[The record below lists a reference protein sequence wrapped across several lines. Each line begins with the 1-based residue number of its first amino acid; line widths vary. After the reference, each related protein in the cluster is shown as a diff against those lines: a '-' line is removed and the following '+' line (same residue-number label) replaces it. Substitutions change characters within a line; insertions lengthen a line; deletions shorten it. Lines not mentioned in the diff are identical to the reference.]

1 MGSAQTYLKIER
13 KKREKAK
20 YENRKSQVESV
31 RGNISLVADDNVEAI
46 NKKIGDVVSE
56 LGNAL
61 NGIPTETMQS
71 DLNTFKQKYASSDEK
86 LTSATNY
93 LNSEV
98 GDCNNKINELN
109 IEIANLQ
116 RQYEAEK
123 AAEEAARRAAE
134 EAARKAAEEAAQ
146 KLTNLLRK

>member
-31 RGNISLVADDNVEAI
+31 RGNISPVADDNVEAI

-71 DLNTFKQKYASSDEK
+71 NLNAFKQKYASSDEK
-86 LTSATNY
+86 LTSATSY

-134 EAARKAAEEAAQ
+134 EAARKAAQEAAQ

>member
-1 MGSAQTYLKIER
+1 MS
-13 KKREKAK
+13 
-20 YENRKSQVESV
+20 
-31 RGNISLVADDNVEAI
+31 
-46 NKKIGDVVSE
+46 
-56 LGNAL
+56 
-61 NGIPTETMQS
+61 PTFS
-71 DLNTFKQKYASSDEK
+71 
-86 LTSATNY
+86 TNY

-146 KLTNLLRK
+146 KLTNLLRR

>member
-1 MGSAQTYLKIER
+1 MGSAQTYLKIES

-31 RGNISLVADDNVEAI
+31 RGNISPVADDNVEAI

-56 LGNAL
+56 LGN
-61 NGIPTETMQS
+61 GIPTETMQS
-71 DLNTFKQKYASSDEK
+71 NLNAFKQKCASSDEK

>member
-1 MGSAQTYLKIER
+1 MAERGTIIEG
-13 KKREKAK
+13 K
-20 YENRKSQVESV
+20 YEVLKLIGKGGMSKVYLAMDKN
-31 RGNISLVADDNVEAI
+31 L
-46 NKKIGDVVSE
+46 NKQW
-56 LGNAL
+56 A
-61 NGIPTETMQS
+61 IPTETMQS
-71 DLNTFKQKYASSDEK
+71 NLNAFKQKYASSDEK
-86 LTSATNY
+86 LTSATSY

-134 EAARKAAEEAAQ
+134 EAARKAAQEAAQ